1 MSYVIKLFTVWIF
14 LKVNTFFADSFMFWY
29 VPISLYQHI
38 LLIYSPVLTEWGLGK
53 IWAVL
58 KFAELPW
65 SEIFY
70 ELIPITDIQDISHA
84 RTPRP
89 TKLRMECWKKR
100 VFWWWAARAPDP
112 PAAGRRSSGAP
123 AGWATAAPA
132 ACPGSGWSSAAS
144 SGRQG
149 CRSRGHAESWW
160 SYFVNSQQLWDLTD
174 HDDLKQKHLIP
185 SRLET
190 TRLFIV
196 WEMRVKKVSAVC
208 LFLILVPRTV
218 TILRSLLV
226 WVERMQVMVHSCL

>member
-29 VPISLYQHI
+29 VPISLSTLSTHSFNLFTSLNRVEIGQDLGRLEI
-38 LLIYSPVLTEWGLGK
+38 CRIALIGNFLWVDTDYWYPRYLTR
-53 IWAVL
+53 
-58 KFAELPW
+58 
-65 SEIFY
+65 
-70 ELIPITDIQDISHA
+70 THA
-84 RTPRP
+84 AANK

-144 SGRQG
+144 SARQG

-160 SYFVNSQQLWDLTD
+160 SSSGDSPPSWAPAGRGVLQKYF
-174 HDDLKQKHLIP
+174 
-185 SRLET
+185 
-190 TRLFIV
+190 
-196 WEMRVKKVSAVC
+196 M
-208 LFLILVPRTV
+208 V
-218 TILRSLLV
+218 TKIF
-226 WVERMQVMVHSCL
+226 

>member
-1 MSYVIKLFTVWIF
+1 MEVCNKTFYS
-14 LKVNTFFADSFMFWY
+14 VNISQSKHNFFADSFMFWY

-38 LLIYSPVLTEWGLGK
+38 RLIYSPVLTEWRLGK

-100 VFWWWAARAPDP
+100 VFWWWAALAPDP

-160 SYFVNSQQLWDLTD
+160 SLSEDSPPSWAPAGRGVL
-174 HDDLKQKHLIP
+174 QKY
-185 SRLET
+185 
-190 TRLFIV
+190 
-196 WEMRVKKVSAVC
+196 
-208 LFLILVPRTV
+208 
-218 TILRSLLV
+218 
-226 WVERMQVMVHSCL
+226 VMVTKIF